1 MLPLGSLWV
10 DSSQIIDVHYKPCL
24 LTAHHILHQLSV
36 DSITILQFKTINKVK
51 HKKIGEEKNLV
62 SHVIVQKLSVLSLSI
77 SNSLIYIDC
86 SHVFK
91 FDSKFKRNK
100 TLIVKF
106 NS

>member
-51 HKKIGEEKNLV
+51 HKKIGEEKKFGFSRNRPETQHTLV
-62 SHVIVQKLSVLSLSI
+62 EYLEFSDLYRLQPCLQIRQ
-77 SNSLIYIDC
+77 
-86 SHVFK
+86 
-91 FDSKFKRNK
+91 
-100 TLIVKF
+100 
-106 NS
+106 